1 MNKLKKFFCETK
13 KKYMAILM
21 LSLCMLPQNA
31 YADDLDPTAA
41 VSKLYTLIVAI
52 ISAGGGIFLI
62 YSIVQFGIAHKRQD
76 AGSKADAI
84 NGIIGGVIICAAPWI
99 VKYLTGN

>member
-1 MNKLKKFFCETK
+1 MRKLVNYFKNMK
-13 KKYMAILM
+13 KKYIALMM
-21 LSLCMLPQNA
+21 LSLCSLPQNA
-31 YADDLDPTAA
+31 YAADLDPTAT
-41 VSKLYTLIVAI
+41 VSKLYTLIVSI

-76 AGSKADAI
+76 AGSKADAT
-84 NGIIGGVIICAAPWI
+84 NGIIGGIIICAAPWI

>member
-1 MNKLKKFFCETK
+1 MKKIKRIFSETK

-21 LSLCMLPQNA
+21 LMICTLPQNA
-31 YADDLDPTAA
+31 YAADLDPTAA
-41 VSKLYTLIVAI
+41 VTKLYTLITSI

-76 AGSKADAI
+76 AGSKADAT
-84 NGIIGGVIICAAPWI
+84 NGMIGGLIICGAPWI
-99 VKYLTGN
+99 VKFLIGN